1 MLQEIQTTGKVQPK
15 YLHPTLKRCCATTTT
30 VCCLTTFCLPCVLWD
45 TLCCCLSVCFRKN
58 PCRWGASYQ
67 FADKMYETTH
77 LDTRVQE
84 LKTISR
90 MEIQPNDIYH
100 IAISY
105 YDAFQEALRNK
116 KPSQAN
122 IIRAELV
129 TLLSKYSPIID
140 HAFLQD
146 NGDLLLLQFAITELK
161 PPH

>member
-1 MLQEIQTTGKVQPK
+1 
-15 YLHPTLKRCCATTTT
+15 
-30 VCCLTTFCLPCVLWD
+30 
-45 TLCCCLSVCFRKN
+45 
-58 PCRWGASYQ
+58 
-67 FADKMYETTH
+67 MYETTH

-116 KPSQAN
+116 KATQAN